1 MKLEDIDTDQGSSL
15 MSKKETS
22 LFKELMQL
30 IQSDETDP
38 ETLQS
43 LLDTLEKDL
52 KNSGLKKEG
61 AVKPELPFNWIASH
75 HGDDLEAEKEVSAQK
90 HPALSESKLY
100 AQVALG
106 QKIADMPVM
115 QVQGNLSPRES
126 EPETSAADRI
136 RHAHILSRAFL
147 EQSVREQ
154 EIVHDFRA
162 SKDLKELIRTAER
175 YGLRPVGVEI
185 ENQKPKTE
193 NLIPEIKKIPLPS
206 PRLVEQAE
214 HISKSAATVLQQI
227 EHSDQRSR
235 LQVQLQSQP
244 QMDAKKANSRI
255 DGTLSL
261 QELLREP
268 EEKRTRTEKHHIVKE
283 GTGEIDLLKLLS
295 GLERSMHTKGSRHSD
310 EKSIEASMTQQSQTP
325 APQND
330 TLPDIE
336 EALEFGGSE
345 PKTRA
350 AEHLSQKIVDAKVT
364 VRNFARTL
372 QEQVENYK
380 PPFTRMQISLDPK
393 DLGSVDVT
401 LVSRGNNLHIQVNSN
416 PTAIGI
422 MATQGNELKNQLV
435 SMGFTDVQMQ
445 FNMNQQQGRQQWQ
458 NSGANYTENEETPD
472 FYESLELIIPQYV

>member
-1 MKLEDIDTDQGSSL
+1 
-15 MSKKETS
+15 
-22 LFKELMQL
+22 
-30 IQSDETDP
+30 
-38 ETLQS
+38 
-43 LLDTLEKDL
+43 
-52 KNSGLKKEG
+52 
-61 AVKPELPFNWIASH
+61 
-75 HGDDLEAEKEVSAQK
+75 
-90 HPALSESKLY
+90 
-100 AQVALG
+100 
-106 QKIADMPVM
+106 
-115 QVQGNLSPRES
+115 
-126 EPETSAADRI
+126 
-136 RHAHILSRAFL
+136 
-147 EQSVREQ
+147 
-154 EIVHDFRA
+154 
-162 SKDLKELIRTAER
+162 
-175 YGLRPVGVEI
+175 
-185 ENQKPKTE
+185 
-193 NLIPEIKKIPLPS
+193 
-206 PRLVEQAE
+206 
-214 HISKSAATVLQQI
+214 
-227 EHSDQRSR
+227 
-235 LQVQLQSQP
+235 
-244 QMDAKKANSRI
+244 
-255 DGTLSL
+255 
-261 QELLREP
+261 
-268 EEKRTRTEKHHIVKE
+268 
-283 GTGEIDLLKLLS
+283 
-295 GLERSMHTKGSRHSD
+295 
-310 EKSIEASMTQQSQTP
+310 MTQQSQTP